1 LVKSYEVGDKVDF
14 LDENEKEVKGKI
26 EKIEKKDS
34 SITVKGKKYELND
47 ITMKKHKINKGQ
59 DLDTV
64 KIDVL
69 INVCMGIDFEKLKLK
84 KYIEFVKEVE
94 KGTIKI
100 PEKYADKSVKW
111 AFLNSKKIFKGVTSK
126 KITKLK
132 RKDLQGIIIDF
143 IKTDPKIDGVSLTQ
157 NYSILNLIK
166 SSM

>member
-1 LVKSYEVGDKVDF
+1 
-14 LDENEKEVKGKI
+14 
-26 EKIEKKDS
+26 
-34 SITVKGKKYELND
+34 
-47 ITMKKHKINKGQ
+47 
-59 DLDTV
+59 
-64 KIDVL
+64 
-69 INVCMGIDFEKLKLK
+69 MGIDFEKLKLK